1 MGFFEIFV
9 EYFVLLDE
17 LVHVKLDIFV
27 LCGDLAVVAIVEG
40 EADVFDSAWR
50 EEGRLVFGGHPAGV
64 GQ

>member
-27 LCGDLAVVAIVEG
+27 LCSDLVD
-40 EADVFDSAWR
+40 DVIR
-50 EEGRLVFGGHPAGV
+50 
-64 GQ
+64 